1 MHAGKNPGCHAEY
14 YYCYSLRK
22 KERKKKEGKK
32 HVVSFIFLCAKP
44 ENLNLKTKNLWTPP
58 LFSICSFVHL
68 QPAELQ
74 CAVGVNV
81 AVWRTGR
88 QTEGQSAGQGR
99 SSLSYVGMVGVI
111 ATTGQRIFV
120 KKRISA

>member
-1 MHAGKNPGCHAEY
+1 MNAEKNQAATETTITVICLE
-14 YYCYSLRK
+14 RK
-22 KERKKKEGKK
+22 KEKRRKETYALFYIRVCKAGKFELK
-32 HVVSFIFLCAKP
+32 NTKPADSTSCLCP
-44 ENLNLKTKNLWTPP
+44 
-58 LFSICSFVHL
+58 FVHL

-81 AVWRTGR
+81 AVWRTDR
-88 QTEGQSAGQGR
+88 RRGQSAGQGR

-120 KKRISA
+120 KKLISA